1 MNTCVWKQGSFA
13 VFFLQRFGEESVQF
27 VKCSVEPY
35 YQIRWREGRQMRLE
49 LFISSF
55 VCNYVLVEDCGA
67 GYGTVNSVGFF
78 MCACML
84 AFVYISFCG
93 FFQCWY
99 IFMSI
104 CSVRETLLISVEI
117 WVEFSVIVYS
127 STRPLALDEIQ
138 AVLVAWNL
146 PPNVPGS
153 KTVIS
158 KLPCRM

>member
-78 MCACML
+78 YVCLYACICVHIL
-84 AFVYISFCG
+84 LWFLSVLIYFYVHLFGKGNSAH
-93 FFQCWY
+93 QCWN
-99 IFMSI
+99 MS
-104 CSVRETLLISVEI
+104 
-117 WVEFSVIVYS
+117 WVFGNCLQFHTSFGTRWNTGGFSGLKPAS
-127 STRPLALDEIQ
+127 ECTWE
-138 AVLVAWNL
+138 
-146 PPNVPGS
+146 
-153 KTVIS
+153 
-158 KLPCRM
+158 